1 MKISVI
7 IVAYKSAN
15 ILKRCLDSIAKYND
29 LGDELEVIVV
39 DNSPEGF
46 RVQSEI
52 EKSNYKNFK
61 YIAADNKGFGTG
73 NNIGAKVAGGEILA
87 FLNPDII
94 LIEPI
99 FKGIYQEFLQNSKV
113 EMLGVKLLYEDM
125 KIGFSFYYD
134 YKYSI
139 LKKQMQK
146 IRNKIGK
153 FDSKNMYIAGADMFV
168 RKNTFFDVGMFD
180 ENIFMYYEEPD
191 LTRRIRN
198 YNNEAKIEFCNKYK
212 MIHLEKKSTPQSLNV
227 LDYEFDS
234 AIYYGKKYGLDYKK
248 KIQFEMNY
256 IELKKRIYRLIQNK
270 EKEEKLEE
278 QIGYLKMKYGKYK

>member
-1 MKISVI
+1 MVIKISVI

-61 YIAADNKGFGTG
+61 YIAADNKGFGAG

-99 FKGIYQEFLQNSKV
+99 FKGIYQEFLQDSKV

-134 YKYSI
+134 YLGKYNINYCIISY
-139 LKKQMQK
+139 
-146 IRNKIGK
+146 
-153 FDSKNMYIAGADMFV
+153 SNMVF
-168 RKNTFFDVGMFD
+168 
-180 ENIFMYYEEPD
+180 
-191 LTRRIRN
+191 TRRSFIS
-198 YNNEAKIEFCNKYK
+198 I
-212 MIHLEKKSTPQSLNV
+212 
-227 LDYEFDS
+227 
-234 AIYYGKKYGLDYKK
+234 
-248 KIQFEMNY
+248 
-256 IELKKRIYRLIQNK
+256 
-270 EKEEKLEE
+270 
-278 QIGYLKMKYGKYK
+278 